1 MDADGKNITELTTEG
16 NANGFV
22 YPAWS
27 PDGKKIVYAHP
38 AASGLELFA
47 VGVDGKNNKQ
57 LTKEGASNSY
67 ATWSKDGKRI
77 AFGHFNGPMSAV
89 KVMDADGSN
98 VKTVVELVKTPPEGG
113 RVAWKP

>member
-1 MDADGKNITELTTEG
+1 MDADGKTVTEVTHED

-38 AASGLELFA
+38 AAGGLELF
-47 VGVDGKNNKQ
+47 VVDSDGRNNKQ
-57 LTKEGASNSY
+57 LTNEGAQNSY
-67 ATWSKDGKRI
+67 ATWAKDGKRL
-77 AFGHFNGPMSAV
+77 AFGHFNGPKSAL
-89 KVMDADGSN
+89 KIMDADGTN
-98 VKTVVELVKTPPEGG
+98 VKTILELPKTVGEGG